1 MWQITILNAVGTQ
14 QGGRGSD
21 FRSAGKRGAINQ
33 PEKNCANGPSN
44 PARQK
49 MAKGG
54 HVLWCAGY
62 DIKRPFM
69 CMVSHVVNML
79 DRLLICGSLRLSQCV
94 LRW

>member
-1 MWQITILNAVGTQ
+1 MQAMCNR
-14 QGGRGSD
+14 GGRGL
-21 FRSAGKRGAINQ
+21 RLTCGEKAGAINQ
-33 PEKNCANGPSN
+33 PEKNCANGPSK

-54 HVLWCAGY
+54 HVLRYAGY

-79 DRLLICGSLRLSQCV
+79 DRLLASEHPF
-94 LRW
+94 